1 MEKNNL
7 TVKLY
12 LQLKLTGNRK
22 QKKQVDK
29 YLYTCFFFNF
39 LIPGQNSILVL
50 ILAVGAVWRGKQ
62 EDKQMNVDRL
72 FDGCEWRVSRTTG
85 SIYSSRKATKDPE

>member
-29 YLYTCFFFNF
+29 YLYTCFFS
-39 LIPGQNSILVL
+39 SI
-50 ILAVGAVWRGKQ
+50 
-62 EDKQMNVDRL
+62 
-72 FDGCEWRVSRTTG
+72 F
-85 SIYSSRKATKDPE
+85 